1 MKSLLSGKDF
11 LADAVFR
18 KQITEYLT
26 ELANDRC
33 KLIEDTSVYNKK
45 HNITTEV
52 VLKRDAYSKLE
63 EKGLL
68 TVDNILKEAELI
80 LNLKSQLTSNER
92 QFLGTL
98 LKSCMEGTIL
108 YYENKNK

>member
-1 MKSLLSGKDF
+1 MRSILHTKDF
-11 LADAVFR
+11 LSDAVFR

-26 ELANDRC
+26 ELANDRQL
-33 KLIEDTSVYNKK
+33 LIDNTSIYNKK

-52 VLKRDAYSKLE
+52 VLKRDAYSRLE

-68 TVDNILKEAELI
+68 TVDNILKETELI

-98 LKSCMEGTIL
+98 LSCCMADTIT
-108 YYENKNK
+108 YYKNQ